1 MSHRKSSPPKPPR
14 STGAPTIAP
23 SRRSGWRKW
32 IVLGLVI
39 TVVVASWV
47 WISMSSHAD
56 LAQARRLLPTDP
68 AAAEQLA
75 ERAVTSAGGNFPEA
89 QLVQCRA
96 LAAMGQWDAAL
107 GGMSLIKKPSLCNPD
122 ELLDLGHRAMQAG
135 QWQLAE
141 ISLQAASSR
150 ESGAQSGAFDL
161 LVQLQLRFQRPAEA
175 LELCREW
182 QRRVPDAA
190 TPWAITGDMAMASV
204 DFGASIAD
212 YREALRRH
220 PSQDL
225 EHQVRSSLA
234 QVLVLSGDVPAGR
247 REFDLLMK
255 SKPLAGKVQLAYVQ
269 LLRLEG
275 RFDEGLAEI
284 EQYLAKSGSNSE
296 SLRLRG
302 ILLLDVGK
310 PDLAIADLKQS
321 VALNPYDIGAQHKL
335 AQAYLQTGAPE
346 SAKPHLEH
354 AQKMTDATYRI
365 SEVQQRVRAEPGN
378 AAALRELKELNAI
391 LGR

>member
-1 MSHRKSSPPKPPR
+1 MSHRKSSLKPPK
-14 STGAPTIAP
+14 STWPSNSVP
-23 SRRSGWRKW
+23 SRRPGRRKW
-32 IVLGLVI
+32 IVLALVI
-39 TVVVASWV
+39 TVVAGGWV
-47 WISMSSHAD
+47 WMSMSSQAD

-75 ERAVTSAGGNFPEA
+75 ERAITSAGGSFPEA

-107 GGMSLIKKPSLCNPD
+107 GGMSLIKKTSRCNPD
-122 ELLDLGHRAMQAG
+122 ELLDLGRQAMQAG

-141 ISLQAASSR
+141 ISLQAVAARKSA
-150 ESGAQSGAFDL
+150 AQSGAFEL

-182 QRRVPDAA
+182 KRQVPDAA

-220 PSQDL
+220 PPQDL
-225 EHQVRSSLA
+225 ENQIRSSLA
-234 QVLVLSGDVPAGR
+234 QILVLSGDVLAGR

-310 PDLAIADLKQS
+310 PDLAVADLKQS

-335 AQAYLQTGAPE
+335 AQAYLQTGSPE
-346 SAKPHLEH
+346 SAKPHLER

-365 SEVQQRVRAEPGN
+365 SEVQQRIRAEPGN
-378 AAALRELKELNAI
+378 ADALRELKELNTI